1 MKLNKQNITKSFLIN
16 LVIMLSI
23 LFNIFNC
30 QLSQNQLSSFPNH
43 YLPQTSK
50 KNLQTAN
57 YTAPLMSRSLLE
69 RNPRRKLKKNDF
81 LETFRYGLYEVTR
94 GEAEQIFQFIDLNH
108 DDLIDNKEW
117 EMFISLY
124 VLPFEACDK
133 DQTYLIEPEEFKLC
147 FDKDPK
153 TSVIIFRRRYESKKY
168 EILMD
173 VLSTRG
179 RSVINFADYMFL
191 RRAFDTLVLEK
202 SQFIKAIREDR
213 IPMNWSEDEINH
225 IYDLIDTTPF
235 NTNKYMK
242 FDTWSFFYNIHR
254 IFFKYN
260 LKKPLQLARNEL
272 LRALDDPYFP
282 VEFLQAIDYSRTN
295 FTEPQYMEV
304 SMNLERL
311 RNNERDFY
319 FGFKQTEKQLKNK
332 DDFRFKQD
340 ASVFTKSFW
349 DNSTINSTYYDSYY
363 NLTSRIIFF
372 TSMTEGDKNYWT
384 LKTYYNTMMQCNFY
398 TTLRGPDEKIFLN
411 SVNRFVQDS
420 NKIYEVAVPPIGM
433 KLRKNYNFYKNLPRD
448 IQLDILCY
456 LALEN
461 FDRKMK
467 RADTESNLSIGES
480 DLKIIWNDFGMK
492 NMPDHILDVAL
503 KGKDTINRRLF
514 SQKDTMRNIM
524 IIQATVSDYNRGL
537 EKITE
542 FGLKINTD
550 HSRLFPDDN
559 RRFLSSPLA

>member
-1 MKLNKQNITKSFLIN
+1 
-16 LVIMLSI
+16 
-23 LFNIFNC
+23 
-30 QLSQNQLSSFPNH
+30 
-43 YLPQTSK
+43 
-50 KNLQTAN
+50 
-57 YTAPLMSRSLLE
+57 
-69 RNPRRKLKKNDF
+69 
-81 LETFRYGLYEVTR
+81 
-94 GEAEQIFQFIDLNH
+94 
-108 DDLIDNKEW
+108 
-117 EMFISLY
+117 
-124 VLPFEACDK
+124 
-133 DQTYLIEPEEFKLC
+133 
-147 FDKDPK
+147 
-153 TSVIIFRRRYESKKY
+153 
-168 EILMD
+168 MD

-191 RRAFDTLVLEK
+191 RRALFGWVSCHSTNKYIAMSQFKCAIREAIPLKYHMKSSYDEIYLVGLRLANDKNLIQMDFVTYVRVLHFSYIFSILSLPYDTLVLEK

-480 DLKIIWNDFGMK
+480 DLKIILNDFGMK